1 MLCTCIRFVV
11 AFFKY
16 SLLKNK
22 FFRRSPPR
30 DQFFVP
36 PWICPWMDLVETPIN
51 LCRATSS
58 LSLPMLLRLAMVSH
72 TKNAL
77 VHPFIHL
84 NKYITN
90 SLKLL
95 KHFNGLY
102 KHFKKLGYAQVRLC
116 PPHFWTDQV
125 F

>member
-1 MLCTCIRFVV
+1 
-11 AFFKY
+11 
-16 SLLKNK
+16 
-22 FFRRSPPR
+22 
-30 DQFFVP
+30 
-36 PWICPWMDLVETPIN
+36 MDLVETPIN

-58 LSLPMLLRLAMVSH
+58 LSLPMLLRLTMVSH

-116 PPHFWTDQV
+116 PPPTFGQTKCSNFAIFSYFV
-125 F
+125 IKIAKCSYLKL